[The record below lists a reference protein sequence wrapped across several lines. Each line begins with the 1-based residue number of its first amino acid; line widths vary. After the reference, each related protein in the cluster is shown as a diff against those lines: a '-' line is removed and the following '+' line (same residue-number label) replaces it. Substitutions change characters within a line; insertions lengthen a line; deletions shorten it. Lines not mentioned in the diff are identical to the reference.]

1 MTKTIIVTGGAGFIG
16 SHLCERLVNRGDSVI
31 CLDNLLT
38 GSQKNIGH
46 LMSKT
51 SFFFFN
57 HDVTKPFIS
66 RRFARIDE
74 IYHLASPADPNVN
87 SPFSYMAYPFETMKV
102 NTAGTWNMCELALKF
117 GAKLSFAST
126 SEIYG
131 HQTEV
136 PFKEEF
142 TPRPIS
148 PYSITKYSGELYA
161 RMKYHQEKYPIIVLR
176 PFNNFGPYQSEKA
189 VIPEIIINCLLGR
202 EIKSTEGKQT
212 REFNYVENITDGFVL
227 AGEKN
232 KAIGE
237 IINLGSGQD
246 ISIKELILK
255 IHQLTD
261 SNSKL
266 SIGSLSYR
274 PTEIWKMFCENK
286 KAEEILGWEPK
297 ISFEKGLKRTIEWYK
312 RYIELYYNKNSGL
325 PELSALKMDDD

>member
-1 MTKTIIVTGGAGFIG
+1 MKNKNVLVTGAGGFIA
-16 SHLCERLVNRGDSVI
+16 SHLTRKLVKLGANVSIITKYKSIIDNVRISDVWDDINVVEADIRNIDSLNQI
-31 CLDNLLT
+31 KQL
-38 GSQKNIGH
+38 
-46 LMSKT
+46 
-51 SFFFFN
+51 
-57 HDVTKPFIS
+57 KPDIV
-66 RRFARIDE
+66 
-74 IYHLASPADPNVN
+74 YHLAAYNHVGHSFTHISECFDVN
-87 SPFSYMAYPFETMKV
+87 AKG
-102 NTAGTWNMCELALKF
+102 TANLMESCKECSKF
-117 GAKLSFAST
+117 IYTST

-131 HQTEV
+131 HQENV
-136 PFKEEF
+136 PFKEDF
-142 TPRPIS
+142 NPKPIS

-286 KAEEILGWEPK
+286 KAKEILGWEPK

-312 RYIELYYNKNSGL
+312 KYTELYYNKNSGL
-325 PELSALKMDDD
+325 PKLSALKMDDD